1 MSKISTQCVVAGIA
15 AAVNSIKHLEN
26 LLPNSKPISVGR
38 AEYVLDTKRSQVSE
52 YLFVYISILQTI
64 WIFRIMSFGGYEK
77 NTKFVYVFKDI
88 FVE

>member
-1 MSKISTQCVVAGIA
+1 MQTGWLSYEVSHAMSKISTKCVVAGIA

-52 YLFVYISILQTI
+52 YLFVYLSIQQTI
-64 WIFRIMSFGGYEK
+64 
-77 NTKFVYVFKDI
+77 
-88 FVE
+88 

>member
-1 MSKISTQCVVAGIA
+1 MSKISTECVVADIA

-52 YLFVYISILQTI
+52 YLFEHTTNNIDNKN
-64 WIFRIMSFGGYEK
+64 YE
-77 NTKFVYVFKDI
+77 F
-88 FVE
+88 